1 MKIDISGAGI
11 RPEREQAASCR
22 AWRARL
28 RSGGKDYPGA
38 DFAGWVR
45 LPEEMPQAL
54 LDDLCRTAE
63 EIRERCTLLIVVGIG
78 GSFLGAKAV
87 IDALGGSRPGW
98 PEVAFAGFHM
108 SAAYHKRLLA
118 RMEKEAVCLCVISKS
133 GRTVEPLLAY
143 AILKEKL
150 IGRYGEAEAYRR
162 IYGITDA
169 RRGDLRREAEETGM
183 KTFVIPNDVGG
194 RYSVLT
200 PVGLLPIAAAGHDIR
215 KMLAG
220 AKAMAQ
226 DEAGWSGPLLD
237 YTLARCTLQRRG
249 KRVEVFE
256 FFEAD
261 LHSFGQWLVQL
272 FGESEGKAGKGAL
285 PTCLWFSRD
294 LHSMG
299 QFLQQ
304 GSPVFF
310 ETVIS
315 VAHRAE
321 DIAIPK
327 KTGGAFAG
335 KTLEQI
341 NACAEMGVLA
351 AHRKAG
357 IPIQTVQ
364 IQRLEEE
371 SLGGMIYFFE
381 MSAALSGYLMG
392 VNPFDQP
399 GVEAYKAEVMGLVAQ
414 LEEQE

>member
-1 MKIDISGAGI
+1 M
-11 RPEREQAASCR
+11 
-22 AWRARL
+22 
-28 RSGGKDYPGA
+28 
-38 DFAGWVR
+38 
-45 LPEEMPQAL
+45 
-54 LDDLCRTAE
+54 
-63 EIRERCTLLIVVGIG
+63 
-78 GSFLGAKAV
+78 
-87 IDALGGSRPGW
+87 
-98 PEVAFAGFHM
+98 
-108 SAAYHKRLLA
+108 
-118 RMEKEAVCLCVISKS
+118 
-133 GRTVEPLLAY
+133 
-143 AILKEKL
+143 
-150 IGRYGEAEAYRR
+150 
-162 IYGITDA
+162 
-169 RRGDLRREAEETGM
+169 
-183 KTFVIPNDVGG
+183 
-194 RYSVLT
+194 
-200 PVGLLPIAAAGHDIR
+200 
-215 KMLAG
+215 
-220 AKAMAQ
+220 
-226 DEAGWSGPLLD
+226 
-237 YTLARCTLQRRG
+237 
-249 KRVEVFE
+249 
-256 FFEAD
+256 
-261 LHSFGQWLVQL
+261 QL

-399 GVEAYKAEVMGLVAQ
+399 GVEAYKAEMMGLVAQ